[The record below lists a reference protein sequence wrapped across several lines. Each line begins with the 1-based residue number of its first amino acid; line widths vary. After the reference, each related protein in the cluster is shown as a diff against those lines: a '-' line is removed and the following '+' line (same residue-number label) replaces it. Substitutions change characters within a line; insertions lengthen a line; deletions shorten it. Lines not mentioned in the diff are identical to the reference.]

1 MQVTLTAMGGGGFD
15 TLTKEG
21 LDVLRQA
28 TCLIGAQRLLQNL
41 PDFCAPCRV
50 AATRPGDIMC
60 AIEENGDK
68 TCAVLFSGD
77 TGFYSG
83 ARALIPQLEA
93 KNIPYRLL
101 PGLSSVQ
108 LLAAAIHRPWQ
119 DWLLFSAHGT
129 AANAVGAVM
138 QGKPAFF
145 LTGGRESAASLCGQ
159 LVQAGLGTLPVTV
172 GENLSYP
179 SQRIW
184 QGTAE
189 YGAGKEFAPLSV
201 LLLEPAPHVMHHTPG
216 FPDAFFVRGN
226 VPMTK
231 REVRAGILSILAPEK
246 DEILWDIGAGTGS
259 VSVEMALQASMG
271 RTYAVECNEE
281 ALTLIQQNREKLGAW
296 NLHMV
301 KGKAPEKLAT
311 LETPDAVFIGG
322 SKGNMEPILSLIRT
336 KNPKARLCISAICIE
351 TLYQAVRALE
361 ENGWQAEV
369 TQISVSRSRPAGS
382 LHLMAAQNPVFLIA
396 GVPV

>member
-159 LVQAGLGTLPVTV
+159 LVRAGLGTLPVTV
-172 GENLSYP
+172 GEIDIRIARP
-179 SQRIW
+179 SAFGKVRQNTV
-184 QGTAE
+184 QG
-189 YGAGKEFAPLSV
+189 K
-201 LLLEPAPHVMHHTPG
+201 
-216 FPDAFFVRGN
+216 
-226 VPMTK
+226 
-231 REVRAGILSILAPEK
+231 
-246 DEILWDIGAGTGS
+246 
-259 VSVEMALQASMG
+259 
-271 RTYAVECNEE
+271 
-281 ALTLIQQNREKLGAW
+281 
-296 NLHMV
+296 
-301 KGKAPEKLAT
+301 
-311 LETPDAVFIGG
+311 
-322 SKGNMEPILSLIRT
+322 SL
-336 KNPKARLCISAICIE
+336 
-351 TLYQAVRALE
+351 
-361 ENGWQAEV
+361 
-369 TQISVSRSRPAGS
+369 RP
-382 LHLMAAQNPVFLIA
+382 
-396 GVPV
+396 

>member
-1 MQVTLTAMGGGGFD
+1 M
-15 TLTKEG
+15 
-21 LDVLRQA
+21 
-28 TCLIGAQRLLQNL
+28 CPL
-41 PDFCAPCRV
+41 PRGSHPA
-50 AATRPGDIMC
+50 GDIMC

-93 KNIPYRLL
+93 KNISYRLL

-129 AANAVGAVM
+129 EANAVGAVM

-159 LVQAGLGTLPVTV
+159 LVRAGLGTLPVTV

-189 YGAGKEFAPLSV
+189 YGAREEFAPLSV
-201 LLLEPAPHVMHHTPG
+201 LLLEPAPM
-216 FPDAFFVRGN
+216 
-226 VPMTK
+226 
-231 REVRAGILSILAPEK
+231 
-246 DEILWDIGAGTGS
+246 
-259 VSVEMALQASMG
+259 
-271 RTYAVECNEE
+271 
-281 ALTLIQQNREKLGAW
+281 
-296 NLHMV
+296 
-301 KGKAPEKLAT
+301 
-311 LETPDAVFIGG
+311 
-322 SKGNMEPILSLIRT
+322 
-336 KNPKARLCISAICIE
+336 
-351 TLYQAVRALE
+351 
-361 ENGWQAEV
+361 
-369 TQISVSRSRPAGS
+369 
-382 LHLMAAQNPVFLIA
+382 
-396 GVPV
+396 